1 MQAER
6 ARVFLAEVNYKSEV
20 RCPKCG
26 KLFWVGE
33 PSSRPQERKC
43 DRCKEIFIIW
53 KPLTDDEVLAE
64 VEKRGLFREVFKRHK
79 DVLSLIDI
87 S

>member
-1 MQAER
+1 MSER
-6 ARVFLAEVNYKSEV
+6 AKIYFAEVNRKSEV

-53 KPLTDDEVLAE
+53 KPLTDKEILEEVD
-64 VEKRGLFREVFKRHK
+64 KRGLFEEILLRHK
-79 DVLSLIDI
+79 DALHLIG
-87 S
+87 